1 MDTVKI
7 AVIGLGYVG
16 LPLARLFSTKYKT
29 VGFDMNK
36 SRVDALMAGHDATL
50 EVSDELLQSA
60 IANGFKCTADI
71 EDIRDCNFYI
81 VAVPTPVDH
90 NHNPDLTPLYSAST
104 TVGKVISKGDIV
116 VYESTVYPGV
126 TEDECI
132 PVVEKISGLKFNTD
146 FFAGYS
152 PERINPGDKLH
163 TVEKIKKVTSG
174 STPEIGKKVN
184 EVYASVISAGTHL
197 APTMKVAEAAKVI
210 ENSQRDINIA
220 FVNELSKIFTRM
232 GIDTQDVLEAA
243 STKWNFLPFKP
254 GLVGGH
260 CIGVDPYYLAQCAQS
275 YGYNPE
281 IILAG
286 RRMNDGMGEY
296 VAGQVIKLMLKKGI
310 QVLNSNI
317 LILGF
322 TFKENCPDV
331 RNTKVIDIYEALMGY
346 NLNITVYDPWAN
358 PDIVKHEYG
367 IESVAH
373 LSCISS
379 TKEDIKYEC
388 ERLKEAGI
396 DNILALRGDYPA
408 DATNFD
414 PENLEFHYASELNEF
429 IGEHFK
435 GQFCLSGACY
445 PETHQEADGF
455 KKDLEAL
462 KKKVDAGAE
471 YLVTQIFFDND
482 YYYRLVREARKIGIT
497 VPILAGIMPIT
508 NAKSL
513 IRTTKMCGCTIPYQL
528 STMIEAHYD
537 NPEAMKEIGINYAAQ
552 QIIDLIT
559 NGVDGIHIY
568 TMNRAETAQRV
579 FDSIPAVLK
588 ELN

>member
-1 MDTVKI
+1 MKKEIKI

-29 VGFDMNK
+29 IGFDMNDR
-36 SRVDALMAGHDATL
+36 RVEALMAGHDATL

-71 EDIRDCNFYI
+71 NEIRDCNFYV
-81 VAVPTPVDH
+81 VAVPTPVDED
-90 NHNPDLTPLYSAST
+90 NKPDLTPLYGASE
-104 TVGKVISKGDIV
+104 TVGKVIGKGDIV

-132 PVVEKISGLKFNTD
+132 PVVESVSGLKFNED

-163 TVEKIKKVTSG
+163 TVEHIKKVTSG
-174 STPEIGKKVN
+174 STSEIGKIVN
-184 EVYASVISAGTHL
+184 EVYGSVITAGTYL

-243 STKWNFLPFKP
+243 GTKWNFLPFRP

-260 CIGVDPYYLAQCAQS
+260 CIGVDPYYLAQCAQR

-296 VAGQVIKLMLKKGI
+296 VANQVIKLMLKKGI
-310 QVLNSNI
+310 QVLNSNV
-317 LILGF
+317 LIMGF

-331 RNTKVIDIYEALMGY
+331 RNTKVIDIYKALKEY

-358 PDIVKHEYG
+358 PAIAKREYG
-367 IESVAH
+367 IEITNELPKAKFDSVILAVAH
-373 LSCISS
+373 
-379 TKEDIKYEC
+379 
-388 ERLKEAGI
+388 
-396 DNILALRGDYPA
+396 
-408 DATNFD
+408 
-414 PENLEFHYASELNEF
+414 NEF
-429 IGEHFK
+429 
-435 GQFCLSGACY
+435 
-445 PETHQEADGF
+445 
-455 KKDLEAL
+455 
-462 KKKVDAGAE
+462 
-471 YLVTQIFFDND
+471 
-482 YYYRLVREARKIGIT
+482 
-497 VPILAGIMPIT
+497 
-508 NAKSL
+508 
-513 IRTTKMCGCTIPYQL
+513 
-528 STMIEAHYD
+528 
-537 NPEAMKEIGINYAAQ
+537 KEIDVQSLLNLDHVIFDVKAT
-552 QIIDLIT
+552 L
-559 NGVDGIHIY
+559 
-568 TMNRAETAQRV
+568 NRANIDGR
-579 FDSIPAVLK
+579 L
-588 ELN
+588 